1 MLTLLSRLATC
12 VVLVAGSLGF
22 SVSGYATTEPVALS
36 QPSGV
41 IIDDVVERAEPAE
54 PQSRYV
60 FRNGTQF
67 MAPDGH
73 PVRLKG
79 INIGNWLLPEGYMF
93 KFDSSVTP
101 LTIYKII
108 HQLIGAQ
115 EAQDFWYRFR
125 TSYVAHSDISFI
137 KRAGFNSIRV
147 PFDYRFFATETK
159 KLPIFSGGYE
169 FLDKIIQ
176 WSAEEGLYVI
186 LDMHVAPG
194 GQTGGHID
202 DSFGQ
207 PALFD
212 DPANQQ
218 LAIRIWREIAERY
231 RDEPTV
237 LGFDLLNEPIA
248 HFVDTGYYNPQLEPF
263 YKQAVRAIR
272 EVNQNHI
279 IFLSGAQWGGNF
291 SVFGD
296 VFDDNVAYTFH
307 EYWSDPSQT
316 TIQKYLDFRQNNNVP
331 LWLGESGQNTFAWI
345 EDMRVL
351 LEEHDIGWAFW
362 PYKNL
367 DSKASVMSFDPPQ
380 NWQSIV
386 EFANRYSL
394 DPETAALN
402 APPREEALQAL
413 NEYLEKVRF
422 ENGYANEEYL
432 GALGLAMHH
441 EQISENTPLLHV
453 PDPPKISTCAANGTG
468 C

>member
-1 MLTLLSRLATC
+1 MLMLLSRLVAC
-12 VVLVAGSLGF
+12 MVLLGGILSF
-22 SVSGYATTEPVALS
+22 AVPCFATTEPVPSS
-36 QPSGV
+36 QPSAV
-41 IIDDVVERAEPAE
+41 IINDVVERAEPTA
-54 PQSRYV
+54 PQTRYV
-60 FRNGTQF
+60 FRQGTQF
-67 MAPDGH
+67 IAPDGH

-79 INIGNWLLPEGYMF
+79 INLGNWLLPEGYMF
-93 KFDSSVTP
+93 KFDPSVTP
-101 LTIYKII
+101 LTIYNIVQ
-108 HQLIGAQ
+108 QLIGGQ
-115 EAQDFWYRFR
+115 DAQDFWQRFR
-125 TSYVAHSDISFI
+125 ALYVGRNDISFI

-147 PFDYRFFATETK
+147 PFDYRFFANETK
-159 KLPIFSGGYE
+159 KQPIFAQGYE
-169 FLDKIIQ
+169 LLDKIIE
-176 WSAEEGLYVI
+176 WSGEAGLYVI

-212 DPANQQ
+212 DPANQR

-248 HFVDTGYYNPQLEPF
+248 HFVDTGYYNPKLEPF
-263 YKQAVRAIR
+263 YKEAVSAIR
-272 EVNQNHI
+272 QVNQNHI

-291 SVFGD
+291 NVFGE

-307 EYWSDPSQT
+307 EYWSDPTQT
-316 TIQKYLDFRQNNNVP
+316 TIQKYLDFRRSHNVP

-345 EDMRVL
+345 QEMRVL

-367 DSKASVMSFDPPQ
+367 DSKASVMSFNQPE

-394 DPETAALN
+394 DPDAAILSV
-402 APPREEALQAL
+402 PPREVVLKAL
-413 NEYLEKVRF
+413 NDYLENVRF
-422 ENGYANEEYL
+422 ENVYANEEYL
-432 GALGLAMHH
+432 SALGLALRH
-441 EQISENTPLLHV
+441 EQISENTPLHV
-453 PDPPKISTCAANGTG
+453 SEPDKVSNCAANAAG